1 MTNGVTIEVIAGR
14 LQVVLGVVV
23 ALQDPQTCQALPRGE
38 EDAVGDNAAIRCQ
51 TAEQRPALVQLESQA
66 RPRGR
71 ARGLSRRGVVMASI
85 AKLAKLARSH
95 LAPSGVMRA
104 GINLS
109 NVLLVTGADA
119 RGAPIGVAPDM
130 AAELARRLGV
140 PVQLEPFAHPDVLC
154 EAATA
159 KRWDIALVGADPAR
173 AEHIAF
179 SPAYCEIQ
187 CTYLVRANDR
197 SRFASPADVDVPGA
211 RIAVKG
217 GGAYD
222 LWLARHLRHAEI
234 VRAATLDASFELF
247 VDQGLDALAGLR
259 PKLLDDSAK
268 GDYELL
274 DEPFMRVQQALGCL
288 RVGEGDAPAAALAYL
303 REFAEDAVASGFVEA
318 LIQKHGVTGRL
329 SVAQPS

>member
-1 MTNGVTIEVIAGR
+1 
-14 LQVVLGVVV
+14 
-23 ALQDPQTCQALPRGE
+23 
-38 EDAVGDNAAIRCQ
+38 
-51 TAEQRPALVQLESQA
+51 
-66 RPRGR
+66 
-71 ARGLSRRGVVMASI
+71 MASI

-247 VDQGLDALAGLR
+247 DEHGLDALAGLGLSFSTTARKATTSSWTSHSCACSRRLAASAWARATR
-259 PKLLDDSAK
+259 P
-268 GDYELL
+268 
-274 DEPFMRVQQALGCL
+274 QL
-288 RVGEGDAPAAALAYL
+288 RSRTCASSPRTRSLAALWKPSS
-303 REFAEDAVASGFVEA
+303 RS
-318 LIQKHGVTGRL
+318 TG
-329 SVAQPS
+329 

>member
-1 MTNGVTIEVIAGR
+1 
-14 LQVVLGVVV
+14 
-23 ALQDPQTCQALPRGE
+23 
-38 EDAVGDNAAIRCQ
+38 
-51 TAEQRPALVQLESQA
+51 
-66 RPRGR
+66 
-71 ARGLSRRGVVMASI
+71 MASI

-222 LWLARHLRHAEI
+222 LWLARHLRHARHVVPHDKRLHRRI
-234 VRAATLDASFELF
+234 RWRLVVAVGNFHNYFDFCRIS
-247 VDQGLDALAGLR
+247 
-259 PKLLDDSAK
+259 
-268 GDYELL
+268 
-274 DEPFMRVQQALGCL
+274 VQP
-288 RVGEGDAPAAALAYL
+288 RN
-303 REFAEDAVASGFVEA
+303 AEE
-318 LIQKHGVTGRL
+318 
-329 SVAQPS
+329 

>member
-1 MTNGVTIEVIAGR
+1 M
-14 LQVVLGVVV
+14 
-23 ALQDPQTCQALPRGE
+23 
-38 EDAVGDNAAIRCQ
+38 
-51 TAEQRPALVQLESQA
+51 
-66 RPRGR
+66 
-71 ARGLSRRGVVMASI
+71 RRVSTSI
-85 AKLAKLARSH
+85 ANLARSH
-95 LAPSGVMRA
+95 FAPSGVLRA

-109 NVLLVTGADA
+109 NVLLVTGEDAD
-119 RGAPIGVAPDM
+119 GAPLGVAPDM